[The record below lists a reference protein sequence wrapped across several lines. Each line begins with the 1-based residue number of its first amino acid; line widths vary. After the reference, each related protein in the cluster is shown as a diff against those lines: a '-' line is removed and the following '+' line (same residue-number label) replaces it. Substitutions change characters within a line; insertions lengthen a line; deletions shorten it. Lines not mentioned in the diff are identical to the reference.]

1 MAAVGAT
8 RSGWHASRERDA
20 LHALQVKASER
31 GKQSTRARVGRDY
44 AIARQV

>member
-1 MAAVGAT
+1 MAAVRAT
-8 RSGWHASRERDA
+8 RSGWVCASRAVDA
-20 LHALQVKASER
+20 VALQVKARGR